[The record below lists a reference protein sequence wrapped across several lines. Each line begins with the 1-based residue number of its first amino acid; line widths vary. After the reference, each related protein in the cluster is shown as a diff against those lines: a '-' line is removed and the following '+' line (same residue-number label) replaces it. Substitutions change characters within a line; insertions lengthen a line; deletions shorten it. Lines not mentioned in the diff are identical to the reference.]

1 MNVERFIYSRTLT
14 ADYRW
19 IVTSPLLSSKETHL
33 LERFIDFFKKYRFA
47 YAKAPLKP
55 LFCINFPET
64 TVLFTLQSSMFKDEF
79 GRDIYSLEGIC
90 TGRIHRKILW
100 KKMPEIVD
108 NYTGVLNP
116 WTDINFRKADN
127 LVNNP
132 SASYTL
138 ESLIPDRVPPQPQTE
153 SMEVLPESQT
163 PSGTIIIPFVEEGL
177 RKLKKAVNSSS
188 FSPSNFAFGC
198 TTDML
203 KAGQFRIIAYVD
215 DKNRKESIGKP
226 AERKKNK
233 SPISGA
239 SDATVKITTENMQKI
254 KEKRRFFT
262 DEKWKKIVDRIRL
275 VFLKK

>member
-19 IVTSPLLSSKETHL
+19 IVTSPSLSSKETHL
-33 LERFIDFFKKYRFA
+33 LERFIDLFKKYRFA

-55 LFCINFPET
+55 LFCINFPKT
-64 TVLFTLQSSMFKDEF
+64 TVLFTLQSGMFKDEF

-90 TGRIHRKILW
+90 AGRIHRKTLW
-100 KKMPEIVD
+100 EKMPEIVD
-108 NYTGVLNP
+108 NYTDALNP

-138 ESLIPDRVPPQPQTE
+138 EKLIPDRDHPQTE
-153 SMEVLPESQT
+153 SMEVQPESQD

-177 RKLKKAVNSSS
+177 RKLKKTVNSPS
-188 FSPSNFAFGC
+188 FSPANFAFGC
-198 TTDML
+198 TAEML
-203 KAGQFRIIAYVD
+203 KAEQFRIIAYVD
-215 DKNRKESIGKP
+215 DKNRKESIGKST
-226 AERKKNK
+226 ERKKNK
-233 SPISGA
+233 SSISGA
-239 SDATVKITTENMQKI
+239 SDAAVKITTENIQKI

-262 DEKWKKIVDRIRL
+262 DKKWKKIVDKIRL